1 MPCGGGV
8 LPQFA
13 EQYLIRGQG
22 LVKSEDDLRAIV
34 IRENASQP
42 IYLRD
47 VAQVAIGAGT
57 REGAVIKNGTEAVGG
72 VVMMMAGGN
81 AKQVVSRVKEKVEEI
96 NAKGM
101 LPDGL
106 KIVPYYDRSE
116 LVDAALHTVT
126 KVLLEGIG
134 AGGGDPVPVPGDIR
148 SSLIVVATLMTPLLT
163 FMFMN
168 WLGISANLMSLGGLA
183 IAIGL
188 MVDGSVVVV
197 ENAFAQLG
205 EAANKGQPKAR
216 IILNAV
222 VEVATPVIFGVG
234 IIILVFLPLMTLE
247 GMEGKMFSP
256 WPSPSPLR
264 WRFRW
269 CSH

>member
-1 MPCGGGV
+1 V

-57 REGAVIKNGTEAVGG
+57 REGAVIKNGTAEAVGG

-81 AKQVVSRVKEKVEEI
+81 AKQVVSRVKEKVAEI

-126 KVLLEGIG
+126 KVLLEGAVLVVVI
-134 AGGGDPVPVPGDIR
+134 
-148 SSLIVVATLMTPLLT
+148 SSC
-163 FMFMN
+163 F
-168 WLGISANLMSLGGLA
+168 WGISA
-183 IAIGL
+183 
-188 MVDGSVVVV
+188 
-197 ENAFAQLG
+197 
-205 EAANKGQPKAR
+205 R
-216 IILNAV
+216 
-222 VEVATPVIFGVG
+222 
-234 IIILVFLPLMTLE
+234 
-247 GMEGKMFSP
+247 
-256 WPSPSPLR
+256 R
-264 WRFRW
+264 
-269 CSH
+269 